1 MGHILQYYQQKAIP
15 KAARVFASQASFGAA
30 LLDKIDVVK
39 KCSDAVDAEAALCG
53 IELGK
58 ETNQV
63 AKKTKQVAE
72 GIYEKTGNIEDS
84 VGSLRQAIS
93 EESTLREQ
101 TAKEQEQKAMKLEEQ
116 IREVKLILQQ
126 KCDALNMVAE
136 YLLANPRLNEV
147 FSLGKGSLYSQQ
159 PLKEIVS

>member
-15 KAARVFASQASFGAA
+15 KAAKVFASQASFGAA
-30 LLDKIDVVK
+30 LLDKIGVVK

-63 AKKTKQVAE
+63 AKTW
-72 GIYEKTGNIEDS
+72 NIEDS
-84 VGSLRQAIS
+84 VESLRQTIS

-126 KCDALNMVAE
+126 QKCDALNMIAE
-136 YLLANPRLNEV
+136 YFVANPRLNEI
-147 FSLGKGSLYSQQ
+147 FSLEKGSLYSQQ
-159 PLKEIVS
+159 PLKEIVI